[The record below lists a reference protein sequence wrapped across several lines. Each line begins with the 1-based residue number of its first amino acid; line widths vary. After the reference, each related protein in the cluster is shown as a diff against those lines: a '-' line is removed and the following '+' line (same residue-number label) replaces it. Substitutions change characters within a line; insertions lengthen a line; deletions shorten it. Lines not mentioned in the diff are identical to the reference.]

1 MLHSTITFVLDY
13 LSLSKLLFTLKI
25 YRHFAAYGKEAR
37 NLFLHWPKSVGETRS
52 VRRFLV
58 SVLVRL
64 RHSPGGEVDAL
75 ANGKYIADL
84 WRYLLQAGNWA
95 QFPIFLISN
104 RVRRELQCKRKNR
117 STGVPCSTQ
126 NETVVKIKIT
136 CFPHSQ
142 PAPPQ
147 LKGVAERRRQ
157 DDFGRILFAMPQ

>member
-1 MLHSTITFVLDY
+1 M
-13 LSLSKLLFTLKI
+13 
-25 YRHFAAYGKEAR
+25 
-37 NLFLHWPKSVGETRS
+37 
-52 VRRFLV
+52 

-95 QFPIFLISN
+95 QFPIFLIFN
-104 RVRRELQCKRKNR
+104 RVRRELQCKRKSR

-147 LKGVAERRRQ
+147 LKRSGGTKATRRFRANLFCNASVNSKKAFDCSYYMENIVVQ
-157 DDFGRILFAMPQ
+157 TLCRLRTRISQHTGAVKQQQKEQRPSQESFFWYFSE